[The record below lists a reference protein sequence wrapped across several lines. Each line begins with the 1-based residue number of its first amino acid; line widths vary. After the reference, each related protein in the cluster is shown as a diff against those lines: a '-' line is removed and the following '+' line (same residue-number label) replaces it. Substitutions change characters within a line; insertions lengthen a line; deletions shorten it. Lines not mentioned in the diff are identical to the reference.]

1 MKIRSSGLLVLAGV
15 LQWGASHASA
25 EDKPSVIRISYPSV
39 GVGGRPAGHTT
50 SIASAHLR
58 GLFEEEF
65 RPDGISIS
73 WSFLRGAGPAV
84 NELFANN
91 LVDFSHLG
99 DLPAVIGRASGLSY
113 QIVAG
118 TSVRGNVYVAAPSDS
133 TAQTVADL
141 RGKRIALQKGTS
153 THLAGV
159 KILERFGL
167 TEKDVK
173 IVNMDTVNA
182 QLALTTR
189 DIDAAI
195 GTTDYLR
202 LRDQGVA
209 KILYATKGDPVT
221 TSNGAFLASSKFLER
236 YPTIATRVLKVVVKS
251 AQWLAETNPTQVFQL
266 WTKSGT
272 TFASFREDWKGDD
285 VKYRTSP
292 LIDPYLTSRYK
303 TQITEAKRLSLTKN
317 TFSFEEWAEPRFLQ
331 AALKQLGLEG
341 YWQPRGLDG
350 KPSAPDA
357 RRASNAQPGA
367 AVTVQ
372 PGAAQPVA
380 APVVPAGG

>member
-1 MKIRSSGLLVLAGV
+1 MKMRNSGWVVLAFVLQSGL
-15 LQWGASHASA
+15 SHASA

-39 GVGGRPAGHTT
+39 GVGGRPAAHTT
-50 SIASAHLR
+50 SIATAHLR

-65 RPDGISIS
+65 KPDGISIS

-84 NELFANN
+84 NELFANG

-113 QIVAG
+113 RIVAG
-118 TSVRGNVYVAAPSDS
+118 TSVRGNVYVATPSDS
-133 TAQTVADL
+133 TVQTVADL

-159 KILERFGL
+159 KILEKFGL
-167 TEKDVK
+167 TERDVK

-209 KILYATKGDPVT
+209 KIVYATKGDPIT
-221 TSNGAFLASSKFLER
+221 TSNGAFLASTKFLEK
-236 YPTIATRVLKVVVKS
+236 YPAIATRVLKVVVKS

-272 TFASFREDWKGDD
+272 TFSSFREDWKGDD

-303 TQITEAKRLSLTKN
+303 TQIAEAKRLSLTK
-317 TFSFEEWAEPRFLQ
+317 TAFSFEEWAEPKFLQ

-350 KPSAPDA
+350 KQSAPDTW
-357 RRASNAQPGA
+357 RAANLPQPAAASPQPGA
-367 AVTVQ
+367 A
-372 PGAAQPVA
+372 P
-380 APVVPAGG
+380 APATPAGG

>member
-1 MKIRSSGLLVLAGV
+1 MNTRGNVLAV
-15 LQWGASHASA
+15 LVWVLALGASAARA
-25 EDKPSVIRISYPSV
+25 EDKPSAIRISYPSV
-39 GVGGRPAGHTT
+39 GVGGRPAAHTT
-50 SIASAHLR
+50 ALATAHLR

-84 NELFANN
+84 NELFANG

-99 DLPAVIGRASGLSY
+99 DLPAVIGRASGLNY
-113 QIVAG
+113 RILAG
-118 TSVRGNVYVAAPSDS
+118 TSVRGNVYVAVPSDAS
-133 TAQTVADL
+133 VQTVKDL

-167 TEKDVK
+167 TEKDVR

-209 KILYATKGDPVT
+209 KIVYATAGDPIT
-221 TSNGAFLASSKFLER
+221 TSNGAFLGSQKFLDK
-236 YPTIATRVLKVVVKS
+236 YPTTATRVLKVLVKS
-251 AQWLAETNPTQVFQL
+251 AQWLADTNPTQVFQL

-272 TFASFREDWKGDD
+272 TFSSFREDWKGDD

-292 LIDPYLTSRYK
+292 LIDPYLTARYK
-303 TQITEAKRLSLTKN
+303 TQINEAKRLNLTKN
-317 TFSFEEWAEPRFLQ
+317 TFSFEEWAEPKFLQ
-331 AALKQLGLEG
+331 RALKELGLDG
-341 YWQPRGLDG
+341 YWQPRGVDG
-350 KPSAPDA
+350 KPSQPDT
-357 RRASNAQPGA
+357 RRASTAPPQPPA
-367 AVTVQ
+367 A
-372 PGAAQPVA
+372 A
-380 APVVPAGG
+380 PAGG